1 MIKITKLPNGATK
14 RVQKCKAYRK
24 GISSMGS
31 SYSKG
36 DVIIHFSSA
45 RNSGEVYTLVE
56 EELQSLVSAPVSKQQ
71 AGKPY

>member
-1 MIKITKLPNGATK
+1 MIKTTKLPNGAIK
-14 RVQKCKAYRK
+14 RVQKYQAYRK

-36 DVIIHFSSA
+36 DVIHFSSA
-45 RNSGEVYTLVE
+45 RSTGEVYTLTD